1 MEKLINFLAIIC
13 VTANGSFA
21 QSRDADLA
29 QLRKVN
35 ATFIHNFVTN
45 DTASHNRIIHKDFVC
60 ISEQGTVVPRDAY
73 LKAWAHGFDMKVYK
87 YWDYREEKIR
97 LFGDMALVRAV
108 NKYIIIN
115 DGKEVTGMTI
125 YTDTYVRVN
134 GQWRCVQAQ
143 ITPVSP
149 ENFRG
154 DDSIVRK
161 YENQ

>member
-1 MEKLINFLAIIC
+1 MKNLIKFLAVIFM
-13 VTANGSFA
+13 TTNGSFA
-21 QSRDADLA
+21 QSREADLA
-29 QLRKVN
+29 QLKKMN
-35 ATFIHNFVTN
+35 ATFINNFVTN

-60 ISEQGTVVPRDAY
+60 ISEQGTVIPRDVY
-73 LKAWAHGFDMKVYK
+73 LKEWAHGFDTKVYK
-87 YWDYREEKIR
+87 YWDYREEQIR

-108 NKYIIIN
+108 NKYIVISQ
-115 DGKEVTGMTI
+115 GKEVTGMSM

-143 ITPVSP
+143 ITPVSR

-161 YENQ
+161 YEYN